1 MDEIIRKIG
10 LYGIV
15 PVVKIERP
23 EDTIPLAKSFCRAG
37 LPVME
42 VTYRTNNAE
51 SAIREIAA
59 EMPQMLVGAGTVI
72 EPSQVESA
80 VRAGAKFVVT
90 PNLDVEV
97 VKACQRLNIPV
108 LPGCATPT
116 DIAAAMSLGLKVVKF
131 FPAEAS
137 GGLSMIKAM
146 NGPFGMMKFLPT
158 GGINLDNMMDY
169 LKNDKILAVGGTFMA
184 NEGFVRDGQ
193 FDRVEM
199 MTRLAMS
206 RMYGFSLMHIGINCE
221 NETDAQKWAGIMGS
235 MFGFDCDESAGGIF
249 TGGCLEFMKKPYLGE
264 KGHIAI
270 GTNFLDRAMFRFET
284 MGFKFDR
291 SQDKFNDRGDLKAAY
306 FADEFFGFAIHLIQK

>member
-1 MDEIIRKIG
+1 
-10 LYGIV
+10 
-15 PVVKIERP
+15 
-23 EDTIPLAKSFCRAG
+23 
-37 LPVME
+37 ME

-51 SAIREIAA
+51 GAIREIAT
-59 EMPQMLVGAGTVI
+59 EMPEMLVGAGTVI

-80 VRAGAKFVVT
+80 VKAGAKFVVT

-97 VKACQRLNIPV
+97 VKTCQRLNIPV

-116 DIAAAMSLGLKVVKF
+116 DIAAAMSLGLNVVKF

-193 FDRVEM
+193 FDRVEDDDPSGDVEDV
-199 MTRLAMS
+199 RLLADAYRCQLRKRAGSAEMG
-206 RMYGFSLMHIGINCE
+206 RPYGI
-221 NETDAQKWAGIMGS
+221 DV
-235 MFGFDCDESAGGIF
+235 
-249 TGGCLEFMKKPYLGE
+249 
-264 KGHIAI
+264 
-270 GTNFLDRAMFRFET
+270 RF
-284 MGFKFDR
+284 
-291 SQDKFNDRGDLKAAY
+291 
-306 FADEFFGFAIHLIQK
+306 

>member
-23 EDTIPLAKSFCRAG
+23 EDTLPLAKAFCRAG

-51 SAIREIAA
+51 GAIREIAT
-59 EMPQMLVGAGTVI
+59 EMPEMLVGAGTVI

-80 VRAGAKFVVT
+80 VKAGAKFVVT

-97 VKACQRLNIPV
+97 VKTCQRLNIPV

-116 DIAAAMSLGLKVVKF
+116 DIAAAMSLGLNVVKF

-206 RMYGFSLMHIGINCE
+206 RMYGFSLTHIGVNCE
-221 NETDAQKWAGIMGS
+221 SEQEAQKWAGLMGS
-235 MFGFDCDESAGGIF
+235 MFGFDCDESAGGIAAGSCF
-249 TGGCLEFMKKPYLGE
+249 EFMKKPYLGE
-264 KGHIAI
+264 RGHIAI

-291 SQDKFNDRGDLKAAY
+291 SQDKFSDRGDLKAAY